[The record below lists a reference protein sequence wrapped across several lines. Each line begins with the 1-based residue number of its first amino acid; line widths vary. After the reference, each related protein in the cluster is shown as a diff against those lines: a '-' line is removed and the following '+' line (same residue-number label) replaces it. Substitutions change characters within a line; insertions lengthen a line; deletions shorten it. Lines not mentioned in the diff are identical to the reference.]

1 MCTILALM
9 LSLSK
14 HEATFTVIS
23 KGYRFPVR
31 FPFPIDKEVKMRIV
45 RSMILLTVI
54 VSVSVS
60 LAEMKVGIVNSK
72 VIFDKYEGLKEAQEK
87 LKKEE
92 AKWDQNISN
101 RYKEIRALK
110 EQLRQQSLLM
120 SEERKKKLQDS
131 IANMEALTFQEE
143 QKKYGK
149 TGEGNDKNIEL
160 SKQIVDKV
168 NGVIEKIAK
177 EENFDMIFDVQAGG
191 IVYALPK
198 YDITERVIMLLN
210 KEK

>member
-1 MCTILALM
+1 MY
-9 LSLSK
+9 
-14 HEATFTVIS
+14 
-23 KGYRFPVR
+23 G
-31 FPFPIDKEVKMRIV
+31 IDKEVKMRVV

-131 IANMEALTFQEE
+131 IANMESLTFQEE